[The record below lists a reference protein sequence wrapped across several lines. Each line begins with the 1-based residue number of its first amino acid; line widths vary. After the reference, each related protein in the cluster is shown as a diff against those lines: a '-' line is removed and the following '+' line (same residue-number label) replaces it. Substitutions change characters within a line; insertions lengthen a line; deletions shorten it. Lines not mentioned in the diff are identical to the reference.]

1 MVRIPYFCDLCLK
14 NPNVK
19 RKENKEIIWKSLSHS
34 YRRKQVLKMEDMNEG
49 FSLIIFP
56 SRSYN
61 WMGLSYPCEWESFI
75 FFLLH
80 HYKEG
85 FLYLYSDNFY
95 FIPVS
100 SGGGAERRKEIQI
113 LNIRMPRGD
122 EKEMRMMASG
132 CSDNRICISS
142 PLISC
147 IIITGGTVGL
157 RKWWWIRK
165 TNNNNN
171 VKTDNW

>member
-1 MVRIPYFCDLCLK
+1 MSRVSRSGSNDMRFLPSYLPALLTFTILSSHCAG
-14 NPNVK
+14 
-19 RKENKEIIWKSLSHS
+19 RKEPSEMK
-34 YRRKQVLKMEDMNEG
+34 G

-132 CSDNRICISS
+132 CSDNRICIFFYISLLLMAFLYLLS
-142 PLISC
+142 YYFHSFNLIF
-147 IIITGGTVGL
+147 IIEMP
-157 RKWWWIRK
+157 W
-165 TNNNNN
+165 
-171 VKTDNW
+171 